1 MLFPLVLIISSC
13 SDQGNSDYHYDP
25 QPYELNIP
33 ENYPPI
39 RIPENNLLTEEGVLL
54 GRHLF
59 YDPIISSNGSYS
71 CSTCHKSNFNFS
83 DNVQFSTGSD
93 GHLKKVNTMPL
104 FNVAFYTRHGWNG
117 KIETIEN
124 DVQITIS
131 ALHGDWSKL
140 ISDLSEDTLYQRLF
154 FEAFGAVEIKPEQI
168 EKSISQFVR
177 SLVSFNTRYDSIIA
191 GLADPTL
198 SEMRGFELFF
208 TEEGDCFHCH
218 IDPLF
223 TNLGFHNNALDSLE
237 NMDSG
242 FELVTGMNMDKGK
255 FKVPTLRNLAY
266 TAPYMHDGRF
276 NNLKDVIDFYSEGL
290 QFSVYADSNM
300 KNLHKGGI
308 QISKEDKNAL
318 ISFLNTLNDHSL
330 KNNALLKKP

>member
-1 MLFPLVLIISSC
+1 
-13 SDQGNSDYHYDP
+13 
-25 QPYELNIP
+25 
-33 ENYPPI
+33 
-39 RIPENNLLTEEGVLL
+39 
-54 GRHLF
+54 
-59 YDPIISSNGSYS
+59 
-71 CSTCHKSNFNFS
+71 
-83 DNVQFSTGSD
+83 
-93 GHLKKVNTMPL
+93 
-104 FNVAFYTRHGWNG
+104 
-117 KIETIEN
+117 
-124 DVQITIS
+124 
-131 ALHGDWSKL
+131 
-140 ISDLSEDTLYQRLF
+140 
-154 FEAFGAVEIKPEQI
+154 
-168 EKSISQFVR
+168 
-177 SLVSFNTRYDSIIA
+177 LVSFNTRYDSIIA